1 MIALPSLKAT
11 AAKTVLDSPHNSEDV
26 PADANSG
33 SAPDSPADANSGSA
47 ADSRADANSGSA
59 ADSRAANSGLAPD
72 HNAPSI
78 VAVLARKTWLS
89 GHFVAS
95 EKQFFLNLTDP
106 R

>member
-1 MIALPSLKAT
+1 MFLQMQ
-11 AAKTVLDSPHNSEDV
+11 
-26 PADANSG
+26 NSG

-78 VAVLARKTWLS
+78 VAVLARKHGAGA
-89 GHFVAS
+89 GHLRCIGKA
-95 EKQFFLNLTDP
+95 FFFKPN
-106 R
+106 

>member
-11 AAKTVLDSPHNSEDV
+11 AARTVLDSPHNSEDV

-47 ADSRADANSGSA
+47 ADSRADANSGSV
-59 ADSRAANSGLAPD
+59 ADSRADANSGLTPD

-78 VAVLARKTWLS
+78 VAVLARKHGCQAISLHRKS
-89 GHFVAS
+89 N
-95 EKQFFLNLTDP
+95 FF
-106 R
+106 

>member
-1 MIALPSLKAT
+1 MNRVQTRCLK
-11 AAKTVLDSPHNSEDV
+11 LDSPHNSEDV

-33 SAPDSPADANSGSA
+33 SAPDSPADANGSA

-59 ADSRAANSGLAPD
+59 ADFRADTNSGLAPD

-78 VAVLARKTWLS
+78 VAVMARKHGCQAISLHRKS
-89 GHFVAS
+89 I
-95 EKQFFLNLTDP
+95 FFNLTDP

>member
-11 AAKTVLDSPHNSEDV
+11 AARTVLDSPHNSEDV

-59 ADSRAANSGLAPD
+59 ADSRADANSGLAPD

-78 VAVLARKTWLS
+78 VAVLARKH
-89 GHFVAS
+89 GCQAIG
-95 EKQFFLNLTDP
+95 KAIFFFKPN
-106 R
+106 